1 MDPES
6 QFYPPISLDLSGNE
20 DTTLIRYFRII
31 SFYEESQYPP
41 VLSSL
46 WTVKCSWKK

>member
-20 DTTLIRYFRII
+20 NPYVILCSQII
-31 SFYEESQYPP
+31 SFYEESQDPP
-41 VLSSL
+41 ALSSL
-46 WTVKCSWKK
+46 WNVKYP

>member
-1 MDPES
+1 MEPES

-20 DTTLIRYFRII
+20 DPYIVQCVRII

-41 VLSSL
+41 PLSKI
-46 WTVKCSWKK
+46 WNIQFNP